1 MITEKCLNADIRAE
15 IISVVRPAVMVHI
28 LDGTS
33 AYDAHV
39 CCRLGNLICLKR
51 LLTRTARSN
60 FISVTFFLSTWAACS
75 ERPPYVSSKP
85 ATSILWR
92 KLMAAGEN

>member
-1 MITEKCLNADIRAE
+1 MITDKCLNADIRAE

-39 CCRLGNLICLKR
+39 CCQLGNLICLKR
-51 LLTRTARSN
+51 LFTRTARSN
-60 FISVTFFLSTWAACS
+60 FISLFPVHVGSVF
-75 ERPPYVSSKP
+75 
-85 ATSILWR
+85 
-92 KLMAAGEN
+92 